1 MTIAKEVVYA
11 LHQRLKDLS
20 VNATPDQLAYLAK
33 SLESIAGQSTVL
45 DIVQMTDAKL
55 KELLDSSTS
64 HLNKLDSSKNNALAA
79 ISELEGKSL
88 KKIDEKGI
96 TNLSLLDSR
105 KDSHVATINNAGDLN
120 SIRNTL
126 NSLKAISDIP
136 TGSSIMKEIK
146 TREDQLK
153 TLTTKFNSINDVPN
167 GSSIIKEIRKRN
179 MVEPESLPFLF
190 GILNRYNDYGW
201 SDDNGYFKTELG
213 QWYKDTAKTDYMLQL
228 LAGSNTYDC
237 TYSSFYHPPQLY
249 FLQGSNG
256 KFLYRKAFLRRSHSS
271 DQYSYPYALL
281 GVIFVKNTTNS
292 DKTRTL
298 HFSGSSRWSSGYEG
312 AGLFVGTP
320 SHVNTNKLAIS
331 GITWTNI
338 YNYSTNSAV
347 FSSSNNITV
356 PANKTIAILFYTSP
370 YFYTSDYHHYSWFM
384 RWSIYNFR
392 SNFLT
397 TGLEIDVERTLKA
410 WQCPGLSNTH
420 EIWR

>member
-1 MTIAKEVVYA
+1 
-11 LHQRLKDLS
+11 
-20 VNATPDQLAYLAK
+20 
-33 SLESIAGQSTVL
+33 
-45 DIVQMTDAKL
+45 
-55 KELLDSSTS
+55 
-64 HLNKLDSSKNNALAA
+64 
-79 ISELEGKSL
+79 
-88 KKIDEKGI
+88 
-96 TNLSLLDSR
+96 
-105 KDSHVATINNAGDLN
+105 
-120 SIRNTL
+120 
-126 NSLKAISDIP
+126 
-136 TGSSIMKEIK
+136 
-146 TREDQLK
+146 
-153 TLTTKFNSINDVPN
+153 
-167 GSSIIKEIRKRN
+167 
-179 MVEPESLPFLF
+179 
-190 GILNRYNDYGW
+190 LNRYNDYGW

-320 SHVNTNKLAIS
+320 SHVNTNKSAIS

-356 PANKTIAILFYTSP
+356 PANKTVAILFYASP

-397 TGLEIDVERTLKA
+397 TGLEIDVERTLRA

>member
-213 QWYKDTAKTDYMLQL
+213 QWYKDTAKTDYMLSLQVVIL
-228 LAGSNTYDC
+228 MIVRILVFIIHHSCTSYKEVTVNFCTEKHFYVVVTAQINTV
-237 TYSSFYHPPQLY
+237 THM
-249 FLQGSNG
+249 
-256 KFLYRKAFLRRSHSS
+256 
-271 DQYSYPYALL
+271 
-281 GVIFVKNTTNS
+281 
-292 DKTRTL
+292 
-298 HFSGSSRWSSGYEG
+298 
-312 AGLFVGTP
+312 
-320 SHVNTNKLAIS
+320 
-331 GITWTNI
+331 
-338 YNYSTNSAV
+338 
-347 FSSSNNITV
+347 
-356 PANKTIAILFYTSP
+356 
-370 YFYTSDYHHYSWFM
+370 HY
-384 RWSIYNFR
+384 
-392 SNFLT
+392 
-397 TGLEIDVERTLKA
+397 LE
-410 WQCPGLSNTH
+410 
-420 EIWR
+420 